1 MNILIQNPHCTKR
14 SYESL
19 VGNIVLFWVIFPEL
33 FISHASCWNF
43 ISSRVRRR
51 KPDTIYHKIASD
63 NLVLPRNLHKSRSN
77 QSSPTKKEDF
87 VRRFPL
93 RLRSDNFW
101 GYIFV
106 GGVELPTVIQLLQ
119 GRRWTKKV
127 GGDTCYIKKWIW
139 KLKIAIKS
147 TFCHTQQLFFEIFIC

>member
-106 GGVELPTVIQLLQ
+106 GGVELPTVIQLL
-119 GRRWTKKV
+119 WSNFEYKLWINV
-127 GGDTCYIKKWIW
+127 YFSSITCN
-139 KLKIAIKS
+139 
-147 TFCHTQQLFFEIFIC
+147 FIHILWLIICN